1 VLLRGF
7 AKFVAVVL
15 AAGLAGAL
23 IGIGLAKLS
32 GDEATSDPVIPTTTG
47 TVARGTSTPP
57 PPPTATRTTP
67 ARPAPTTSTLT
78 ATTSA
83 AQPGKPVYRVPRI
96 QVLSA
101 QLGAVDAV
109 TGRAL
114 VAVSARLTNRG
125 NKPLTIKTPVLISG
139 ADESPL
145 GTSAR
150 DAAGA
155 LLKPIAPGSTAAGEL
170 RFTVTGAVARR
181 LTADP
186 GARLRLG
193 NRTVALKLS
202 VA

>member
-47 TVARGTSTPP
+47 TVARRTTPP
-57 PPPTATRTTP
+57 PPPTAARTTA

-114 VAVSARLTNRG
+114 VTVSARLTNRG